1 MEQLKKII
9 GKNKLFIIGAV
20 AGAIGGYFYWL
31 YVGCASGTC
40 PITSS
45 PLMSTVWG
53 AVMGGLLLSIFQK
66 DKDKDKSKKQ

>member
-45 PLMSTVWG
+45 PFMSTVWG
-53 AVMGGLLLSIFQK
+53 AIMGGLLLSIFQK
-66 DKDKDKSKKQ
+66 DKDKSKKQ